1 MLAQADFQRALS
13 LALGELAPGW
23 TLVGD
28 CAPVDSAD
36 ASHWGSGP
44 QSFQA
49 TLRHRVTGHVKVLGR
64 RVVHEPGATVHPAV
78 ALSLIGAY
86 RHGNSEPIRA
96 FLEEIGVGSSGVTS
110 AAHFFRRPADA
121 QSPQRAGAE
130 PATVRATGLAVAAP
144 IASSRRSTSVVDE
157 LGGAVSTETNRSWSL
172 RPKWPSRLTGGSRT
186 PTESREPSE
195 PRALR
200 ETRAPRVEVAT
211 PVAQPSVR
219 RTMRIPAASE
229 GRRPMFG
236 RLRREL
242 QIWYWRRAAGNALD
256 KKPTR
261 Q

>member
-28 CAPVDSAD
+28 CAPVDRSD

-64 RVVHEPGATVHPAV
+64 RSAYEPGATVHPAV

-96 FLEEIGVGSSGVTS
+96 YLQEIGVASTGATSS
-110 AAHFFRRPADA
+110 AHFFRRPADA
-121 QSPQRAGAE
+121 PSTPRVGSE
-130 PATVRATGLAVAAP
+130 PATVRAAGLAVAAP
-144 IASSRRSTSVVDE
+144 IAPSHRGTSVVDE
-157 LGGAVSTETNRSWSL
+157 TDGAASTESHRSWSL
-172 RPKWPSRLTGGSRT
+172 RPKWPSLLTGGSRT
-186 PTESREPSE
+186 PSEAHAPREA
-195 PRALR
+195 RALR
-200 ETRAPRVEVAT
+200 TELST
-211 PVAQPSVR
+211 PVAAPSVR
-219 RTMRIPAASE
+219 RPIRMPGASE
-229 GRRPMFG
+229 GRAPMFG

-242 QIWYWRRAAGNALD
+242 QIWYWRRGAGNALD

>member
-28 CAPVDSAD
+28 CAPVDSSD

-64 RVVHEPGATVHPAV
+64 RVAYEPGATVHPAV

-86 RHGNSEPIRA
+86 RHGNSAPIRA
-96 FLEEIGVGSSGVTS
+96 YLEEIGVGSGGGTSG
-110 AAHFFRRPADA
+110 AHFFRRPADT

-130 PATVRATGLAVAAP
+130 PPAVRAAGLAVAAP

-157 LGGAVSTETNRSWSL
+157 VDGAESTESHRSWSFK
-172 RPKWPSRLTGGSRT
+172 PKWPSLLTGGSRT
-186 PTESREPSE
+186 PSASRAPSE
-195 PRALR
+195 PRAAR
-200 ETRAPRVEVAT
+200 EPRAPRAEVAT
-211 PVAQPSVR
+211 PVAEPSMR

-229 GRRPMFG
+229 GRTPMFG

-242 QIWYWRRAAGNALD
+242 QIWYWRRGAGNALD
-256 KKPTR
+256 KKPTPK
-261 Q
+261 